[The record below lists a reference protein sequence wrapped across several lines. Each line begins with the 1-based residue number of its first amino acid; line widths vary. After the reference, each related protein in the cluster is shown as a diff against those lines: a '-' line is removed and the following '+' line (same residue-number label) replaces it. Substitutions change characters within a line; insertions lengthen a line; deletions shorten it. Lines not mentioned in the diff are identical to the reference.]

1 MLLEFK
7 SIIIQSCPFSS
18 FAATSVRD
26 EVSARAGED
35 VQLPCSVNREECGDY
50 HSIKWYILATSG
62 VRFNVCNV

>member
-1 MLLEFK
+1 M
-7 SIIIQSCPFSS
+7 
-18 FAATSVRD
+18 RD